1 MPIVPSAIVYL
12 PDAESHRGSGLKV
25 AGLTVL
31 ERLLLTAARAGVREI
46 YLPTRL
52 THALPAERLKR
63 FGHVGGSVRCLSDLA
78 PDEAARVSQSSV
90 LLLPAHTVL
99 DPGSLERLG
108 RATSNS
114 RAISLEETKGSTGP
128 ILQIQ
133 PDLTRRLWKRLVHGE
148 PIGEELEGAL
158 RRENARLVTGGGYA
172 VAVTD
177 PESARRARAKL
188 YQSLGTSADGWVDRV
203 LNRRCSR
210 FFTRLFVHFPI
221 SPNQIS
227 VLSLLFGFAGTYG
240 FWNAS
245 PLSGLVGALF
255 YELAVILDHTDGE
268 IARLKFLESSL
279 GEWLDFSID
288 TLIHAAL
295 VLGIGVTASRS
306 SGLWGI
312 GVGILAAAGIVMS
325 AVVART
331 GNRPGEPRGP
341 IGRVLRRMANRD
353 LFYLVVIAS
362 LISLWW
368 LPSLLPW
375 LIGLLAIGSHVYWLA
390 SVVHHVREAR

>member
-1 MPIVPSAIVYL
+1 L
-12 PDAESHRGSGLKV
+12 NQRGLLGN
-25 AGLTVL
+25 TV
-31 ERLLLTAARAGVREI
+31 RW
-46 YLPTRL
+46 
-52 THALPAERLKR
+52 
-63 FGHVGGSVRCLSDLA
+63 LSDLA
-78 PDEAARVSQSSV
+78 PDDAARVSQSPI
-90 LLLPAHTVL
+90 LLLPAHTVV

-114 RAISLEETKGSTGP
+114 HAICLEETKGSTAP
-128 ILQIQ
+128 ILQI
-133 PDLTRRLWKRLVHGE
+133 PPGLTGKLWKRLVHGE
-148 PIGEELEGAL
+148 PIGEELEAAL

-188 YQSLGTSADGWVDRV
+188 YQGLGTSADGWVDRI

-210 FFTRLFVHFPI
+210 LFTHLLVYFPI
-221 SPNQIS
+221 TPNQIS
-227 VLSLLFGFAGTYG
+227 VLSLALGFAGAYG

-245 PLSGLVGALF
+245 LLSALVGALF

-268 IARLKFLESSL
+268 IARLKFLESPL

-288 TLIHAAL
+288 TLIHGAL
-295 VLGIGVTASRS
+295 VLGMGVTASRS
-306 SGLWGI
+306 SGLWGM
-312 GVGILAAAGIVMS
+312 GLSILAATGIVMS

-331 GNRPGEPRGP
+331 GTASGEPHGSV
-341 IGRVLRRMANRD
+341 GRLLRRMANRD

-362 LISLWW
+362 LIGLWR

-375 LIGLLAIGSHVYWLA
+375 LVGVLAIGSHGYWLT
-390 SVVHHVREAR
+390 SVVHRAREGR